1 MRCRELGF
9 QSRHILHTQGPAG
22 IGTQVLYSSNT
33 NATFSQVVKWC
44 NKSDKYRYIVL
55 GDV

>member
-9 QSRHILHTQGPAG
+9 QSRHILHTQSPAG

-44 NKSDKYRYIVL
+44 NKSDKYRYVVL